1 MKGVILAGGKG
12 TRLYPLTKVTNKH
25 LLPVGREPMIFNPLK
40 QMISSGIT
48 EILIVTS
55 TEHMGDVVGLLGSG
69 RQFGVDLTYRVQ
81 DQAGGI
87 AQALALAEGFAAG
100 ERIVVILGDN
110 IATQSIKLHVDAF
123 RAQAG
128 GARILLKRVENPTDF
143 GIAALDEKRI
153 LSIEEKPSEPKS
165 DFAVIGYYMY
175 DERVFD
181 IIAGQEVSS
190 RGEMEITDVN
200 NAYIRMGEMEYSIL
214 QGDWTD
220 AGTMESWQL
229 ANRMLFDVD
238 NEVVE

>member
-40 QMISSGIT
+40 QMVAAGIR
-48 EILIVTS
+48 EVLIVTS

-69 RQFGVDLTYRVQ
+69 SQFGVDLTYRVQ

-100 ERIVVILGDN
+100 ERILVILGDN
-110 IATQSIKLHVDAF
+110 IATKSIKPHVDAF
-123 RAQAG
+123 RGQTG

-181 IIAGQEVSS
+181 IISRQDVSS
-190 RGEMEITDVN
+190 RGELEITDVN
-200 NAYIRMGEMEYSIL
+200 NAYIQLGEMEYSIL
-214 QGDWTD
+214 EGEWTD

-229 ANRMLFDVD
+229 ANHMLFDAG
-238 NEVVE
+238 NEVIE